1 MRKGDKLYARAL
13 MALVWDIG
21 YVPNNN
27 KLCAE
32 AVGKQLYRWG
42 IPKRGEL
49 VLRRTLDGFK
59 QLRFPTRKENEIVF
73 LKISFARA
81 CRKEYE
87 RKFPNGDELQIM
99 RMVE

>member
-13 MALVWDIG
+13 MASHCDTDST
-21 YVPNNN
+21 PNDD

-32 AVGKQLYRWG
+32 AEAKQLYRWG

-59 QLRFPTRKENEIVF
+59 QLRTAIRKDNEIIF

>member
-1 MRKGDKLYARAL
+1 MRRGNQLYARAL
-13 MALVWDIG
+13 MALLWGTDSVID
-21 YVPNNN
+21 ND
-27 KLCAE
+27 KLCIE
-32 AVGKQLYRWG
+32 AKQKQLYRWG
-42 IPKRGEL
+42 IPKRGDL

-59 QLRFPTRKENEIVF
+59 QLKSVIGKNNEIVF
-73 LKISFARA
+73 LKLSFARA

>member
-1 MRKGDKLYARAL
+1 MRRGNQLYARAL
-13 MALVWDIG
+13 MAFIWG
-21 YVPNNN
+21 TNRVPNND
-27 KLCAE
+27 KLCLE
-32 AVGKQLYRWG
+32 ASEKQLYRWG

-49 VLRRTLDGFK
+49 VLRRTVDGFK
-59 QLRFPTRKENEIVF
+59 QLRVPTRKENEIVF